1 MFRPTPLCPRILMID
16 TLKITD
22 FVIPRFPKHV
32 RFKYNKPR
40 DEWVILAP
48 ERLVK
53 LDDIAVEILK
63 QVDGK
68 QTVNQISRILSE
80 KFNAPVE
87 TILADTIEMLQSLSD
102 KGFIEENG

>member
-1 MFRPTPLCPRILMID
+1 MID

-22 FVIPRFPKHV
+22 IIIPRFPKHV

-53 LDDIAVEILK
+53 LDNIVVEILK
-63 QVDGK
+63 LVDGK
-68 QTVNQISRILSE
+68 QSVVEIANILSN
-80 KFNAPVE
+80 KFNAPLE
-87 TILADTIEMLQSLSD
+87 TILVDTIDMLQSLSD

>member
-1 MFRPTPLCPRILMID
+1 MID

-22 FVIPRFPKHV
+22 LIVPRFPKHV
-32 RFKYNKPR
+32 KFKYNKPR
-40 DEWVILAP
+40 NEWVILAP

-63 QVDGK
+63 LVDGK
-68 QTVNQISRILSE
+68 QSVSKIAQILSE
-80 KFNAPVE
+80 KFNAPIE
-87 TILADTIEMLQSLSD
+87 TIKSDTIEMLQSLSD

>member
-1 MFRPTPLCPRILMID
+1 MFHQMLLCLRILMID

-22 FVIPRFPKHV
+22 LIVPRFPKHV
-32 RFKYNKPR
+32 KFKYNKPR
-40 DEWVILAP
+40 NEWVILAP

-63 QVDGK
+63 LVDGK
-68 QTVNQISRILSE
+68 QSVSKIAHILSE
-80 KFNAPVE
+80 KFNAPIQ
-87 TILADTIEMLQSLSD
+87 TIQADTIEMLQSLSD